1 MVVFQNMIMNRGG
14 GGRESSDT
22 YRYRI
27 LTGTVSTPRVTG
39 ALRNDWLPPFVISSS
54 CHFSVALSFLA
65 EREAGSFF
73 SSSSAARALIAL
85 PQEWRALKCN
95 RPVSCFRRK
104 ASRTTSY

>member
-39 ALRNDWLPPFVISSS
+39 ALLNDWLPPFEIPSSG
-54 CHFSVALSFLA
+54 HF
-65 EREAGSFF
+65 
-73 SSSSAARALIAL
+73 
-85 PQEWRALKCN
+85 
-95 RPVSCFRRK
+95 
-104 ASRTTSY
+104 

>member
-65 EREAGSFF
+65 ERDPPSPP
-73 SSSSAARALIAL
+73 LVDV
-85 PQEWRALKCN
+85 CM
-95 RPVSCFRRK
+95 
-104 ASRTTSY
+104 